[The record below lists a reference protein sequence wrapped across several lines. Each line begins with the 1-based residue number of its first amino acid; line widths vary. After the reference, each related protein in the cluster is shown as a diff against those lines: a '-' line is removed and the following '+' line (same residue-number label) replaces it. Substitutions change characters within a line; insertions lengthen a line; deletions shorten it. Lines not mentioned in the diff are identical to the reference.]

1 MPAFAALQLKNQA
14 ATEITYT
21 PADIDPSNGVAR
33 WLGAGSV
40 YDARAQV
47 TASITYPKSSGTKVR
62 VKGKIS
68 VPLMDTVD
76 TTKKVDEAIASFEI
90 AVPKGMALLS
100 RQDLRAALADFLVD
114 TVVVKAV
121 EDFESVY

>member
-1 MPAFAALQLKNQA
+1 MPAFANIQLKNQA
-14 ATEITYT
+14 ASEVTYT
-21 PADIDPSNGVAR
+21 PADIDSASGVAR

-40 YDARAQV
+40 FDARTQ
-47 TASITYPKSSGTKVR
+47 ITSSVSYPKSSGTKVR
-62 VKGKIS
+62 IKGKIS

-90 AVPKGMALLS
+90 ALPKSMALLS
-100 RQDLRAALADFLVD
+100 RQDLRAALADFITDNVI
-114 TVVVKAV
+114 VKAV